1 MPAAEMQNADGAGE
15 QAEHADHGKS
25 GQDGE
30 HERLGHLARH
40 HGKADGG
47 HRECQRQH
55 HHEAH
60 AAVSLGAVCGGRGV
74 AHGHVDIGHGIG
86 KIADSEMSWPNIVI
100 PNSTSP
106 CGLAAFRPLSDRRSL
121 ALFGAWMVV
130 NALLAP
136 NA

>member
-1 MPAAEMQNADGAGE
+1 MPPAEMQDADGAGE

-47 HRECQRQH
+47 DRECQRQQ

-74 AHGHVDIGHGIG
+74 AHGHVDIGHGLG

-100 PNSTSP
+100 TGWSGP
-106 CGLAAFRPLSDRRSL
+106 CGLAAVRLGTIAGGL
-121 ALFGAWMVV
+121 ALFVARMVV
-130 NALLAP
+130 NALLTR